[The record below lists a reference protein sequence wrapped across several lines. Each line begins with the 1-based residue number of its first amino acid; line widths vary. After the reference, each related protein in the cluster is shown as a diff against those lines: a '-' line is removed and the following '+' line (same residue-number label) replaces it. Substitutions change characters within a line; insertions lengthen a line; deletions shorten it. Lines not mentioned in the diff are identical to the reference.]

1 MSLVWPSVSDV
12 ERIDAAELPAA
23 LVHLSALAATIASR
37 MVPQPR
43 AVSLAPAPPPDTLL
57 DADAVAARLRVPKAY
72 VRTVPALSFFRIIPP
87 GVFQKHSAT
96 PAVTFLLTSATSRRQ
111 VLSASSLEF
120 AGRRRGD
127 EARRAS

>member
-37 MVPQPR
+37 MVPQAR
-43 AVSLAPAPPPDTLL
+43 AVSLASAPSPDNLL

-72 VRTVPALSFFRIIPP
+72 VYELC
-87 GVFQKHSAT
+87 
-96 PAVTFLLTSATSRRQ
+96 
-111 VLSASSLEF
+111 
-120 AGRRRGD
+120 RRGKLPHHRLGKKYVRISED
-127 EARRAS
+127 ALKCFLAHDGDARRTRDAKAG